1 MDQAPPPPDERTGTA
16 GSIMRSPFGRFL
28 EHAPEVHPVSLEF
41 RDPELERD
49 FQAAYLRDNL
59 PYIRLAFLL
68 GIVVWATFGLLARFG
83 DVIVEGETADLVLRF
98 GIAIPT
104 VIVGLACSYARWYPT
119 YWRWVV
125 SISLVVNATI
135 WSLHG
140 TVVVDTRP
148 DWGYAG
154 IMVLLAFIYVLGRLP
169 FRDASIVG
177 AIVIAVFNVISIG
190 LIHDSKLDV
199 LFSDWFIVTFAFI
212 GMAAAYGLER
222 FTRLLF
228 LRERDLERERR
239 RADDLL
245 ENTMPHA
252 IVQRLKARGVAAP
265 DDAGYLADGL
275 DEVTVLFADLV
286 GFTAGVAGMDPETVI
301 VMLND
306 VFTRFDA
313 IAGSLGVQKIKTVGD
328 AYMAVAGAPT
338 TRPDHAEAAA
348 ELALGL
354 VDQLDAMT
362 WPDGR
367 PMQVRVGVATGP
379 AVAGVIGRRT
389 FAYDLWGDTVNLASR
404 LESNGQPGRIL
415 VSDVTYDRLRFA
427 YRFDDPIVVN
437 LKGKGPTPA
446 RILLGRA
453 DSRPDGASV

>member
-1 MDQAPPPPDERTGTA
+1 MEQAPPPPDAHPGAA
-16 GSIMRSPFGRFL
+16 GRILRSPFGRFL
-28 EHAPEVHPVSLEF
+28 EHAPEVHPVTLGF
-41 RDPELERD
+41 RDPELERA

-68 GIVVWATFGLLARFG
+68 GMVVWATFGLLARF
-83 DVIVEGETADLVLRF
+83 VIVEGYTADLVLRF
-98 GIAIPT
+98 GVAIPS
-104 VIVGLACSYARWYPT
+104 VAVGLLCTYARWFPRH
-119 YWRWVV
+119 WRLAM
-125 SISLVVNATI
+125 SIILVANATI

-140 TVVVDTRP
+140 AVVVDSRP

-169 FRDASIVG
+169 CVDATIVG
-177 AIVIAVFNVISIG
+177 AIVIVIFNVVSIA
-190 LIHDSKLDV
+190 LIHVTGLDI
-199 LFSDWFIVTFAFI
+199 LFADWFIVTFAFI

-228 LRERDLERERR
+228 LRERDLEREQR

-245 ENTMPHA
+245 ENMMPHA
-252 IVQRLKARGVAAP
+252 IVERLKAQGGESPGAA
-265 DDAGYLADGL
+265 GFLADGL
-275 DEVTVLFADLV
+275 DDVTVVFAVLV
-286 GFTAGVAGMDPETVI
+286 GFTASVSGMDPDGVI
-301 VMLND
+301 VLLND
-306 VFTRFDA
+306 VFTRLDA

-338 TRPDHAEAAA
+338 PRADHAEAAA
-348 ELALGL
+348 ELAIAI
-354 VDQLDAMT
+354 VDEVGELM
-362 WPDGR
+362 WPDSR

-404 LESNGQPGRIL
+404 LESSGEPDRIL
-415 VSDVTYDRLRFA
+415 VSDRAYDRLREGYSFS
-427 YRFDDPIVVN
+427 DPVVLT

-446 RILLGRA
+446 RFLLGRT
-453 DSRPDGASV
+453 DSRSEDPSV